1 MRNSI
6 IIKIFVA
13 FLTVSLIP
21 ICILIAYNDWAS
33 RRIVYNMKIED
44 IKKQTEKLANNID
57 QYLLLKKER
66 ILCLSSYVVKMT
78 ANDALSPPVIDHLRA
93 FIKQLP
99 PSESVFILDTHGNIA
114 VSNIPDVRLH
124 NYRQRD
130 FFREA
135 MKGITYISEPAIDG
149 GKGYGYCSTP
159 VRTGKNE
166 ITAILVMRWQTEELW
181 QLFEAEKDFLGK
193 GSSCILTDGYG
204 VRIAHATDRSLNF
217 KSWVTLKPDM
227 KNALET
233 EHHYGEDVKEIG
245 FTNIPEVSRALAQDA
260 VLYFVHP
267 LIINTE
273 NNHGYCMPLK
283 EKNWKLIYTVPAS
296 TFLEQIR
303 HLTINALYS
312 SCIVFVVIIITT
324 WILSAYILKPIKI
337 LTHSAYEIANG
348 NLDHPM
354 SNGSHDEI
362 GKLMKSF
369 EVMRHKLKN
378 SYKELKSANIETI
391 LMLARACEVRDE
403 DTGNHIMRINYYSTA
418 VAKEMSM
425 DESFIKELG
434 PSSTLHDV
442 GKIHIPD
449 DILKKQGPL
458 TVSEREMVMKHPVW
472 GEMILGS
479 SRFFQMARE
488 ITRWHH
494 ENWDG
499 SGYPD
504 GLKGTEIPMAAR
516 IVRIVDAY
524 DALIMKRPYKDA
536 WTEHEAYNNIVE
548 HSGTFFDPGVT
559 DAFTH
564 LFKKGFIQEIKML
577 YV

>member
-44 IKKQTEKLANNID
+44 IKKQAEKLAKNID
-57 QYLLLKKER
+57 QYLFLKKER
-66 ILCLSSYVVKMT
+66 IRYLCSYVVKMT
-78 ANDALSPPVIDHLRA
+78 ANDALSPPVIDRLRA

-99 PSESVFILDTHGNIA
+99 PSESVFILDTHGDIA

-124 NYRQRD
+124 NYRKRD

-135 MKGITYISEPAIDG
+135 MKGNTYISGPAIDC
-149 GKGYGYCSTP
+149 GKGYNYCSTP

-227 KNALET
+227 KNALEM

-245 FTNIPEVSRALAQDA
+245 FTNIPEVSSALAQDA

-283 EKNWKLIYTVPAS
+283 EKDWKLIYTVPAS
-296 TFLEQIR
+296 TFLVQIR
-303 HLTINALYS
+303 HLTINAIYS
-312 SCIVFVVIIITT
+312 SGIVFVVIIITT
-324 WILSAYILKPIKI
+324 WILSAYVLKPIKI
-337 LTHSAYEIANG
+337 LTHSANEIANG

-354 SNGSHDEI
+354 TNGSHDEI

-369 EVMRHKLKN
+369 EVMRHKLNN
-378 SYKELKSANIETI
+378 SYKELKNSNIETI

-418 VAKEMSM
+418 VAKEMGM
-425 DESFIKELG
+425 DESFIRDLG

-458 TVSEREMVMKHPVW
+458 TMSEREVVMKHPVL
-472 GEMILGS
+472 GEMILGG

-504 GLKGTEIPMAAR
+504 GLKGNEIPMAAR

-548 HSGTFFDPGVT
+548 HSGTFFDPGVA
-559 DAFTH
+559 DAFTQ